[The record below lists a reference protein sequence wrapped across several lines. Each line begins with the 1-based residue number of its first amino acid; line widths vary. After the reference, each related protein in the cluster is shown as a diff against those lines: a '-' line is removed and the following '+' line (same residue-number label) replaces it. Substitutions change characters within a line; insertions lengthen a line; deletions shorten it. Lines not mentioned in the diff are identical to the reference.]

1 MPISRLQTV
10 PLRELWKHE
19 AHGFSRWL
27 VENLDLVS
35 DLINIPMSYV
45 KREAPAGLFSADI
58 MAEDDQGHT
67 VVIEN
72 QLEQTNH
79 EHLGKLITYMSNL
92 DAKTAI
98 WITKSPRPEHEKAV
112 NWLNEFMPKD
122 IAFYLLKI
130 EAFKIGNS
138 DPAPKITVIAGPTQ
152 VGKKIGEQKK
162 ELAER
167 HILRF
172 EFWKGLLELAKTKTN
187 LFDRISPS
195 YYHSW
200 IHTSSGIPGF
210 LYLFSIKME
219 NASVLMYLKTGEAGL
234 NKRYFDELYQERDKI
249 ETSFGDKLNWLRMD
263 DLKGAKISYIA
274 DTRGLKDK
282 EAWHEI
288 QEKMVDAIVRLE
300 RAFQPFIQNLKK

>member
-1 MPISRLQTV
+1 MPISRLQAV

-27 VENLDLVS
+27 EENLDLVS

-45 KREAPAGLFSADI
+45 KREVPAGPFSADI
-58 MAEDDQGHT
+58 MADDDQGHS

-79 EHLGKLITYMSNL
+79 DHLGKLITYMSNL

-98 WITKSPRPEHEKAV
+98 WITSHPRPEHEKAV
-112 NWLNEFMPKD
+112 NWLNEFLPND

-138 DPAPKITVIAGPTQ
+138 DPAPKITVIAGPTR

-167 HILRF
+167 HTLRI
-172 EFWKGLLELAKTKTN
+172 EFWKGLLDLAKTRTN
-187 LFDRISPS
+187 LFARISPS
-195 YYHSW
+195 YDNW
-200 IHTSSGIPGF
+200 IGASSGTPGF
-210 LYLFSIKME
+210 DYLFSIRMDD
-219 NASVLMYLKTGEAGL
+219 ASVLL
-234 NKRYFDELYQERDKI
+234 YF
-249 ETSFGDKLNWLRMD
+249 
-263 DLKGAKISYIA
+263 
-274 DTRGLKDK
+274 
-282 EAWHEI
+282 
-288 QEKMVDAIVRLE
+288 
-300 RAFQPFIQNLKK
+300 